1 MSKLVLDVKQKL
13 PHGWKWCKFQ
23 DVTDVVRGG
32 SPRPK
37 GDPRYFGGTIPW
49 IMIRDISKEKGK
61 FLTKTRDTVTED
73 GAKKSRLLKKGSLI
87 LSNSGTVCVPKIL
100 KVEGCIHDGFL
111 TFPDIPKNMNIDY
124 AYYWFE
130 KIRTKIRQENQQG
143 VTQVNLNIQIVKII
157 DVPLPPLNEQKRIV
171 SKIEELF
178 SKMNSIKQLVEQT
191 KLQLEQYRQ
200 SLLSNLLQQ
209 LSLKYPSEKLVNL
222 CIKISDGTHFTPKY
236 VHDGIPFISV
246 KDIRNEKIYFDNCKH
261 VSKETHDNLIKR
273 CHPEFG
279 DLLITKSGTIGR
291 MAIVNTK
298 IPFSLFVSV
307 ALIKPL
313 KNINRKYLKYIL
325 ENFLN
330 HIDVSQEI
338 KGTAIKNF
346 HLEDIR
352 NVIIPIPPDSKQQE
366 IVSTIEQNFLLVD
379 NSEKIINSILLQL
392 ESLYFSVLKQAFEG
406 KLVPQDP
413 NDEPAEILLQKIKQ
427 DKEQLI
433 QNQKT
438 SRSTKNVK

>member
-1 MSKLVLDVKQKL
+1 MSEVVLEKNNEL
-13 PHGWKWCKFQ
+13 PKGWKWCKFQ

-61 FLTKTRDTVTED
+61 FLTKTKDTVTEE

-157 DVPLPPLNEQKRIV
+157 DVPLPPLDEQKRIV

-178 SKMNSIKQLVEQT
+178 SKINSIKQSVEQT

-200 SLLSNLLQQ
+200 SLLNNLLQQ
-209 LSLKYPSEKLVNL
+209 LSLKHPSEKLVNL

-236 VHDGIPFISV
+236 VQDGIPFISV
-246 KDIRNEKIYFDNCKH
+246 KDIQNEKIYFDNCKY

-291 MAIVNTK
+291 MAIVDTK

-330 HIDVSQEI
+330 HMDVSQEI
-338 KGTAIKNF
+338 KGAGAAMAGEEPENGRRLVARQSTSPVTQAIQATHTARCNWSKHKYDVRHVCEPYNATGQRAQKNAK
-346 HLEDIR
+346 HTRL
-352 NVIIPIPPDSKQQE
+352 
-366 IVSTIEQNFLLVD
+366 
-379 NSEKIINSILLQL
+379 
-392 ESLYFSVLKQAFEG
+392 
-406 KLVPQDP
+406 
-413 NDEPAEILLQKIKQ
+413 
-427 DKEQLI
+427 
-433 QNQKT
+433 
-438 SRSTKNVK
+438 